1 MVLTLGIVCQ
11 YLWFP
16 TPFLRLDGT
25 WRALLTLATVDI
37 VIGPLL
43 TLILVSAKKSK
54 RELYIDMLV
63 ILTVQPS
70 ALGYGLMQ
78 IEQERVLAIVHLDS
92 MFNLI
97 PKKEICAEQLSVDYT
112 LPTYNSIYYAMVLNS
127 TYH

>member
-1 MVLTLGIVCQ
+1 VCQ

-78 IEQERVLAIVHLDS
+78 IEQ
-92 MFNLI
+92 
-97 PKKEICAEQLSVDYT
+97 
-112 LPTYNSIYYAMVLNS
+112 
-127 TYH
+127 